1 MKSLQTLISERFSKD
16 ALVAFEVADRPG
28 FAGRGFAD
36 AVAVGFWPSRGL
48 HVRGFEC
55 KVSRS
60 DWLRELSKPDKAERF
75 ASLCHEWW
83 VVTTPDVV
91 KEGELPGAWGLL
103 EKRGDSL
110 RVVVQAERRPD
121 THVVPWG
128 FAVCIMRR
136 LHEAAQEGRMAAA
149 KAMTAGYRQ
158 EAERLAE
165 LKISHVREQAQK
177 IVSRAVELER
187 MTGID
192 LLYGHDVQRMAKAIN
207 GAAQLQRSI
216 QYAEQHAEQ
225 LAITA
230 DRLREMCN
238 KLKEDHK
245 GEQK

>member
-1 MKSLQTLISERFSKD
+1 MSLQKLIAERFGNDS
-16 ALVAFEVADRPG
+16 LVAFEVADKPG
-28 FAGRGFAD
+28 FGGRGFAD

-60 DWLRELSKPDKAERF
+60 DWLRELAKPDKAERF

-83 VVTTPDVV
+83 VVTTPGVV
-91 KEGELPGAWGLL
+91 KEGELPGGWGLL

-110 RVVVQAERRPD
+110 RVVAQAERRPD

-128 FAVCIMRR
+128 FSVCIMRR
-136 LHEAAQEGRMAAA
+136 LHEAAQEGRAAAA
-149 KAMTAGYRQ
+149 KALVEKYRLD
-158 EAERLAE
+158 AERAAKE
-165 LKISHVREQAQK
+165 KIDKALRESGQ
-177 IVSRAVELER
+177 IVARARELER

-192 LLYGHDVQRMAKAIN
+192 LLYGHDLQAMAKAIK

-238 KLKEDHK
+238 KLKEEHK
-245 GEQK
+245 GEQA